1 MLRSKSSRRLPPLHS
16 LRAFEAAARHLS
28 FKKAAAELSVTPT
41 AVSHHVRVLESALGV
56 TVFERHARHIELTAH
71 GKELY
76 PVLREGFDAFA
87 EAIARIKSGKA
98 RTVVTLSA
106 TVAFTARRLVPC
118 VPAFHADNPRMDLRL
133 HASDEPADL
142 HAGVADAAIRYGHG
156 EYPGMQSEKLLQDVF
171 APVCNPVL
179 RVREVRDLSKQTMI
193 HFEWRR
199 ARRENPTWSRWLKK
213 AGVPDITPKADLIL
227 TDESQA
233 IQAALAGHGV
243 ALLSLTLVADELAR
257 GTLIQPFGPT
267 IQGYQYSLVYL
278 PTAQS
283 ERIKALRTWIHK
295 ELTLPKSAQ
304 EIALLAQPDSG
315 AAIHG

>member
-1 MLRSKSSRRLPPLHS
+1 

-41 AVSHHVRVLESALGV
+41 AVSHHVRVLENALGV
-56 TVFERHARHIELTAH
+56 RVFERHARHIELTAH
-71 GKELY
+71 GRELY
-76 PVLREGFDAFA
+76 PVLRDGFDAFA
-87 EAIARIKSGKA
+87 DAIARIKSGKA
-98 RTVVTLSA
+98 RNVVTLSA
-106 TVAFTARRLVPC
+106 TVAFTARRLVPRA
-118 VPAFHADNPRMDLRL
+118 PAFHRDNPRMDLRL

-171 APVCNPVL
+171 APVCHPSL
-179 RVREVRDLSKQTMI
+179 PVREVRDLLKHPMI

-213 AGVPDITPKADLIL
+213 ANAQDLAPKADLIL

-233 IQAALAGHGV
+233 IQATLAGHGV

-257 GTLIQPFGPT
+257 GTLIQPFGPV
-267 IQGYQYSLVYL
+267 IPGYHYSFVYL
-278 PTAQS
+278 PEAAQS
-283 ERIKALRTWIHK
+283 ERIKALRTWIFK
-295 ELTLPKSAQ
+295 ELTPAKSAQ
-304 EIALLAQPDSG
+304 EIALHRHPHPG
-315 AAIHG
+315 AAVAR